1 MRTISCVA
9 VLMALAVLTTCARDK
24 TPPGEPTEL
33 QPAEIE
39 ISFTTE
45 ADFTS
50 DYYYFFVFNFTNS
63 PNTDEEYRP
72 EHLVSGP
79 DRGARW
85 ERYIMFN
92 GETRTAAYVKTLTK
106 TDEAAFTSVGTGPVA
121 LVSGDV
127 NGDELPDIVTANSI
141 ANTVSVLLLGATGRF
156 AGHVDYEVGDGPV
169 ALALFEFT
177 GDEQPDIIVSNNADS
192 AEGNSLSI
200 LRNDGAGDF
209 SLLTTVELTAQPH
222 GLAVG
227 EFTGDEADDLAVALF
242 TDSEEGNRIAVFPM
256 EETGFGEPVYT
267 DVGVNPTA
275 IEVTD
280 LNGDTLADLAVLN
293 SFNGEGGNSM
303 MLLQAAGDGSFT
315 IEHTFETDPEPTGLA
330 VARLNADEF
339 DDYALTSAYNDELGN
354 TLAVILSDGEGGF
367 HVPDLQAVGHAPTDV
382 LAGDLNEDGLTDLV
396 VVESADDTEGN
407 RIRRLLQNEFGGF
420 GSAQVFSVGKVP
432 YAGVLV
438 DLDSDT
444 HLDCI
449 VVNSADDPLGNSIA
463 LLKGN
468 GEGDLQGVI
477 AYWTDEEP
485 EDITNQVWYLS
496 VSILRNRFTILLDPV
511 MFRDLN
517 GEVPDNFIVDFMI
530 FDTGIDMY
538 SNPNDYG
545 LEWDWLHIPLIVD
558 AEVGFEAYEEQ
569 DELENPYEDVTNPP
583 PPANIVD
590 WYAEVR

>member
-1 MRTISCVA
+1 
-9 VLMALAVLTTCARDK
+9 MALAVLATCARDK

-39 ISFTTE
+39 LSFTTE

-50 DYYYFFVFNFTNS
+50 EYYYFFVFNFTNS
-63 PNTDEEYRP
+63 PNTGDEYRP
-72 EHLVSGP
+72 APLVSGP
-79 DRGARW
+79 DRGTRW

-92 GETRTAAYVKTLTK
+92 GETRTVEFVKTLTK

-127 NGDELPDIVTANSI
+127 NGDELPDIVTANSLADTI
-141 ANTVSVLLLGATGRF
+141 SVLLLGATGRF
-156 AGHVDYEVGDGPV
+156 AGHLDYEVGDRPV
-169 ALALFEFT
+169 ALAFFEFT
-177 GDEQPDIIVSNNADS
+177 GDEQPDIVVSNKADS

-200 LRNDGAGDF
+200 LRNEGAGDF
-209 SLLTTVELTAQPH
+209 SLMTTVELPAQPH

-227 EFTGDEADDLAVALF
+227 EFTGDEFDDIAVALF
-242 TDSEEGNRIAVFPM
+242 TDSEEGNRIAVLPM

-267 DVGVNPTA
+267 EVGVNPTA

-280 LNGDTLADLAVLN
+280 LNGDDLADLAVLN
-293 SFNGEGGNSM
+293 SFNGDDGNSM

-315 IEHTFETDPEPTGLA
+315 VEHTIETDLEPAGLT

-339 DDYALTSAYNDELGN
+339 DDYTLTSAFNGELGN
-354 TLAVILSDGEGGF
+354 TLTVILSDGEGGF
-367 HVPDLQAVGHAPTDV
+367 HAPDVQAVGHAPMDV
-382 LAGDLNEDGLTDLV
+382 IAGDLNGDGLTDLV

-420 GSAQVFSVGKVP
+420 GSAQVYSVGKQP

-438 DLDSDT
+438 DINSDT

-463 LLKGN
+463 LLEGD
-468 GEGDLQGVI
+468 GEGNLQGTI
-477 AYWTDEEP
+477 AYWTDKEP
-485 EDITNQVWYLS
+485 EDITTQVWYLS
-496 VSILRNRFTILLDPV
+496 ASILRNRFTILLDPLT
-511 MFRDLN
+511 FKDLN
-517 GEVPDNFIVDFMI
+517 GEVPDDFIVDFMT
-530 FDTGIDMY
+530 FDSGIDMF
-538 SNPNDYG
+538 SNPDDFG
-545 LEWDWLHIPLIVD
+545 LEYDWLHVPLVVD
-558 AEVGFEAYEEQ
+558 VEVGFEANEEQ
-569 DELENPYEDVTNPP
+569 DELEGPVEDAVNPPP